1 MTFSIAGICRRT
13 GEAGCAL
20 ATSSMAAGGRCPF
33 VAPDVGV
40 VLSQARTDPALGALG
55 LLRLAAGRTA
65 LETVSDLAAST
76 PHSAWRQLAVIDRN
90 GGIAEF
96 TGAAVM
102 APKGGRIGRDGVAIG
117 NAVANDHVIG
127 AILAGFEASPERPL
141 ADRLIMALEY
151 GLGAG
156 GEAHP
161 LRLAALEVARPGL
174 PFVPIDLRV
183 DVSETPIAELRRL
196 WTLWAPMVD
205 GYVQRAL
212 DPGNAPPAQEIE
224 SGQLSSG

>member
-1 MTFSIAGICRRT
+1 VTFSIAGICRRT
-13 GEAGCAL
+13 GESGCAL
-20 ATSSMAAGGRCPF
+20 TTSSMAAGGRCPF

-40 VLSQARTDPALGALG
+40 VLTQARTDPTLGALG
-55 LLRLAAGRTA
+55 LLRLAAGRSA
-65 LETVSDLAAST
+65 AETIADLVASS
-76 PHSAWRQLAVIDRN
+76 PNSAWRQLAVIDRN

-96 TGAAVM
+96 TGAAAM

-117 NAVANDHVIG
+117 NAVANDRVID
-127 AILAGFEASPERPL
+127 AILKGFEANPERPL

-151 GLGAG
+151 GLAAG
-156 GEAHP
+156 GEAYP
-161 LRLAALEVARPGL
+161 LRSAALEVARPGL

-183 DVSETPIAELRRL
+183 DFSETPIEDLRRM
-196 WTLWAPMVD
+196 WMLWAPMVD

-224 SGQLSSG
+224 SGVGEAE